1 MAEKRKVLGDL
12 ANRHRK
18 GRTNVPIKEES
29 KSQKSK
35 IPKNAPAN
43 RIVKVNSN
51 PEIKRRLSN
60 QKLSTKENNQPVRKV
75 TPIQQA
81 KKRSILAKAGNRKV
95 QRRIKTRPK
104 PRSGESK

>member
-1 MAEKRKVLGDL
+1 M
-12 ANRHRK
+12 
-18 GRTNVPIKEES
+18 
-29 KSQKSK
+29 
-35 IPKNAPAN
+35 
-43 RIVKVNSN
+43 NSN

-95 QRRIKTRPK
+95 QKRVSHPPKLRP
-104 PRSGESK
+104 GETK